1 MVITS
6 LDELRDIRDELRRSK
21 HSIVF
26 TNGVF
31 DILHAGHVTYLEKAR
46 SFGEVLIVGINSD
59 ESARRIKGE
68 TRPINT
74 LTDRITVLAALRA
87 VDHVISFDED
97 TPISLIETLLPDV
110 LVKGG
115 DYSRENI
122 VGASIVEQNGGSV
135 EIVPLMHGRSTTSV
149 IIRARKA

>member
-1 MVITS
+1 MVVTS
-6 LDELRDIRDELRRSK
+6 LEELRDIRDALRHSK
-21 HSIVF
+21 RSIVF

-46 SFGEVLIVGINSD
+46 SFGDVLIVGINSD

-68 TRPINT
+68 TRPVNT
-74 LTDRITVLAALRA
+74 LSDRVTVLAALRA

-97 TPISLIETLLPDV
+97 TPIALIETLLPDV

-115 DYSRENI
+115 DYTRENI
-122 VGASIVEQNGGSV
+122 VGMSIVERNGGRV
-135 EIVPLMHGRSTTSV
+135 EIVPLMQGRSTTSV
-149 IIRARKA
+149 IVRARKA